1 MQLCKLLSEMP
12 IDLHKLVAN
21 YLRKI
26 RTSQYLK
33 AISCLMGGGGGEGG
47 ENQRGN
53 SSVKTVQTCAIFVPW
68 DRTWLSRCSAPS
80 KGYPLW
86 HCDPLVR

>member
-1 MQLCKLLSEMP
+1 MP

-26 RTSQYLK
+26 HTSQYL
-33 AISCLMGGGGGEGG
+33 AMSCLMGGGEGG
-47 ENQRGN
+47 KETGN
-53 SSVKTVQTCAIFVPW
+53 STVKTVQTCAIFVPW

-80 KGYPLW
+80 KGYSLW
-86 HCDPLVR
+86 HTL

>member
-26 RTSQYLK
+26 HTSQYL
-33 AISCLMGGGGGEGG
+33 AMSCLMGVGGGGGGKVAGESEG
-47 ENQRGN
+47 EL
-53 SSVKTVQTCAIFVPW
+53 KC
-68 DRTWLSRCSAPS
+68 
-80 KGYPLW
+80 
-86 HCDPLVR
+86 